1 MRHQWPTD
9 KFELL
14 EKVVPGWKFSVPVCG
29 FVLSSNSEQELQTHQ
44 AGFTWATAPSV
55 LLHQDTDGL
64 YVERLLARLLALL
77 PA

>member
-1 MRHQWPTD
+1 MAFVEPKGLRHQWPTD

-14 EKVVPGWKFSVPVCG
+14 EKVVSGWKFSVPVCG

-64 YVERLLARLLALL
+64 Y
-77 PA
+77 